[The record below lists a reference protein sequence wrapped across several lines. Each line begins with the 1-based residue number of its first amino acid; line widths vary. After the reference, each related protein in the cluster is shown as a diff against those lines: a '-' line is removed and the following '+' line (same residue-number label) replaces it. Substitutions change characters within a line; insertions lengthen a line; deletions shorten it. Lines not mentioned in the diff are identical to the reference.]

1 MDPVPSTPQE
11 AKRKAVHAQLLNHN
25 RWFWTLFFTPSL
37 LVELVPWPLLWLL
50 RKRSKAEGTNGSVW
64 ATMTL
69 VWSGYLIYHSGVSA
83 ELEAR
88 YASDGSRTLFT
99 GAFLLGTL
107 LGLTNTAA
115 GAAIKRSIEDDAASA
130 LEVGATF
137 AWGLLFGLV
146 GATALMFYGSL
157 YPAARWGA
165 ILLGVFGGFM
175 EVNLMLYT
183 LRMVLLGWVKKPP
196 EERPGG

>member
-1 MDPVPSTPQE
+1 MDPVSSTPQE
-11 AKRKAVHAQLLNHN
+11 AKRKAVYGKLLDHN
-25 RWFWTLFFTPSL
+25 RWFWTLFFRPNL
-37 LVELVPWPLLWLL
+37 LAELIPWPLLWLF
-50 RKRSKAEGTNGSVW
+50 RKTSKAEHSNGSAW
-64 ATMTL
+64 ATMTV
-69 VWSGYLIYHSGVSA
+69 VWTGYLIYYSGA
-83 ELEAR
+83 NADLEAR

-115 GAAIKRSIEDDAASA
+115 GTAIKRSIEEDAASA

-157 YPAARWGA
+157 YPAARWVA

-183 LRMVLLGWVKKPP
+183 LRMVLLGWVEKPP
-196 EERPGG
+196 AGKAAG